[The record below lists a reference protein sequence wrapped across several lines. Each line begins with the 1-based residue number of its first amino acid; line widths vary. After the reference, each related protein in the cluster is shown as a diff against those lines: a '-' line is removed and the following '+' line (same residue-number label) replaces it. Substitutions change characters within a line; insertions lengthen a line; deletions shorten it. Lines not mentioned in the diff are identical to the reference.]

1 MFDFFQIPSPSPSPS
16 APLLSSCPPYAPLH
30 SPPPP
35 HPHQTQPVLFIS
47 SDPGYIQWHKCSR
60 RLPPACAANC
70 VACWAR
76 HINCMRL
83 LPPLLLIAFCLTH
96 ASQSARVIIGEDRL
110 GQGLSKGETK
120 RDMRRGVYMHTVR
133 FEPAVPGS
141 SRIPHDPLSHPTCAR
156 QIQITRCFPS
166 PPCRRTPPTYTR
178 QPNPAV
184 DGNRLK
190 QSDFC
195 AGVLGKGND
204 TYGESRVA
212 RAGGRTVLLHSYQPL
227 ARAM

>member
-1 MFDFFQIPSPSPSPS
+1 MLAEASTSMRCKLRCMLGTSHQ
-16 APLLSSCPPYAPLH
+16 LH
-30 SPPPP
+30 AVVTAIVVVDCVLP
-35 HPHQTQPVLFIS
+35 HPCKPE
-47 SDPGYIQWHKCSR
+47 CSCHHR
-60 RLPPACAANC
+60 R
-70 VACWAR
+70 R
-76 HINCMRL
+76 S
-83 LPPLLLIAFCLTH
+83 T
-96 ASQSARVIIGEDRL
+96 IGH
-110 GQGLSKGETK
+110 GLSKGETK

-184 DGNRLK
+184 DGDRLK

-195 AGVLGKGND
+195 ADVLGKGND